1 MNKEDFYRVMMII
14 QGRYEV
20 LAKEIKTKLTAS
32 RSELIKAKGIQ
43 SLDYLT
49 QMIEDTKKYCEIQG
63 QAI

>member
-1 MNKEDFYRVMMII
+1 MMII

-20 LAKEIKTKLTAS
+20 LCKEIKTKLTAS
-32 RSELIKAKGIQ
+32 RSELIKAKGIE
-43 SLDYLT
+43 SFDYLT

>member
-1 MNKEDFYRVMMII
+1 MMMII

-20 LAKEIKTKLTAS
+20 LSKEIKTKLTAS
-32 RSELIKAKGIQ
+32 RSELIKTKGIE